1 MNIALYG
8 ATGTIGQAI
17 LDEALGR
24 KMTVTAIVRNRF
36 KFNEK
41 REGLTIVEGDILKPE
56 SVAEAVKGHDVVI
69 SAYGPE
75 FGKEE
80 ELVEAARSLVEG
92 IRNSGVQRLLVVGGA
107 GSLLTDSGVP
117 LMETPEFPEEVRP
130 LALAHR
136 DAFHIYEE
144 SDLDWTYLSPAAT
157 IEPGRRTGNFR
168 IGTDRL
174 ILDEAGQS
182 RISVEDYAAAMVDE
196 ADDPYFSGS
205 RFTVAY

>member
-1 MNIALYG
+1 MSIALFG

-17 LDEALGR
+17 LEEASR
-24 KMTVTAIVRNRF
+24 RNMTVTAIVRNRF

-41 REGLTIVEGDILKPE
+41 RDGLTIVEGDILRPE

-69 SAYGPE
+69 SAYGPK
-75 FGKEE
+75 FGEEE
-80 ELVEAARSLVEG
+80 ELLEAARSLVEG
-92 IRNSGVQRLLVVGGA
+92 VRNSGVQRLLVVGGA
-107 GSLLTDSGVP
+107 GSLLTESGVP
-117 LMETPEFPEEVRP
+117 LMETAGFPEEVKP

-168 IGTDRL
+168 IGMDRL

-182 RISVEDYAAAMVDE
+182 RISVEDYAAALLDE
-196 ADDPYFSGS
+196 VDDPYFSRS